1 MTESP
6 TLCVTGIRAAGIR
19 APGVCMA
26 GIRMASV
33 RVAGVANVNRRGVP
47 VLQQQRVDSRW
58 AGLGS

>member
-6 TLCVTGIRAAGIR
+6 TLCVT
-19 APGVCMA
+19 